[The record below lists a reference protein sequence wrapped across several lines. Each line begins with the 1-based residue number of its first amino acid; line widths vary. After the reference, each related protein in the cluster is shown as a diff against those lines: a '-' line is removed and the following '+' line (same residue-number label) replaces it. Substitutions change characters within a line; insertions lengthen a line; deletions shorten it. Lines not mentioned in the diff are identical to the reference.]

1 MPTCQSSK
9 KVFSLSECSL
19 EYRFASAILLRPF
32 QVRKPNKGKSD
43 EPEKSMYEQQ
53 VELKKRFKTML
64 VNEQLIPRV
73 NICGQSP

>member
-1 MPTCQSSK
+1 MLIDS
-9 KVFSLSECSL
+9 
-19 EYRFASAILLRPF
+19 RFASAILLRPF
-32 QVRKPNKGKSD
+32 QVRKANKGKSD

-73 NICGQSP
+73 RTRAQTMSCARI